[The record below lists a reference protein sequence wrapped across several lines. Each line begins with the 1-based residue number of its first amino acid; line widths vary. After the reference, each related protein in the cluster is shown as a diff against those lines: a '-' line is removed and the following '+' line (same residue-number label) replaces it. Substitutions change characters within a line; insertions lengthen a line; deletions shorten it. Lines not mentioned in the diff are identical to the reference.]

1 MGTVVKCLMNPNTLL
16 DLCDTRPVAVLPVT
30 EMVVQDLQF
39 CVLFGHFNLQVM
51 YGVSHVISLV
61 GPEAY
66 ASVP

>member
-1 MGTVVKCLMNPNTLL
+1 MGAVVKHLMDLSTLL
-16 DLCDTRPVAVLPVT
+16 DLCDTRSVAVLPVT
-30 EMVVQDLQF
+30 EMVIQDLQF

-51 YGVSHVISLV
+51 YGVSHVISLA